1 MLHSE
6 GGLEEGEGIWEP
18 AGEVLCGS
26 LLTLALTY
34 AFLFVLKKVNAQA
47 QKC

>member
-6 GGLEEGEGIWEP
+6 GGLKEGEGIWEP
-18 AGEVLCGS
+18 AGKVLCDS

-34 AFLFVLKKVNAQA
+34 AFLFALKKASAQT
-47 QKC
+47 